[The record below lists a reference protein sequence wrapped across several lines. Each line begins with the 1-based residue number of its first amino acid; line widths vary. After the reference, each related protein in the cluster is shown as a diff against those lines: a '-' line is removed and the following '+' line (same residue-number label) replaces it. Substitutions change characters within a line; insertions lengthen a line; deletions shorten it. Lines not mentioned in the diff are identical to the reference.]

1 MQQTKVICRFYI
13 VAALAIL
20 NLAKKKMQRKILIVD
35 DHDDLKTALKDVFSQ
50 LGFVVEATES
60 RDEAVKIDRVED
72 FDLVITD
79 LDGDK
84 AFPDRELS
92 ANGDACL
99 PKIDTATS
107 DRSFVKAFKICAT
120 HYRRE
125 TFDEDELKNLFE
137 TILNYKAQ
145 FVDKVKTVQHI
156 REKIEF
162 EFPSTIKLM
171 HSILDYLMKRVEKV
185 GVVDTENSNLFVALD
200 EAFVNAI
207 KHGNKFNTDKIVRV
221 SAEVSP
227 TEARF
232 TIEDEGEGFNVSEIP
247 DPCDPENLFKTSG
260 RGVLIIHNIMDEVSY
275 NERGNRLTMVKKSN
289 KMENV

>member
-1 MQQTKVICRFYI
+1 
-13 VAALAIL
+13 
-20 NLAKKKMQRKILIVD
+20 MQRRILIVD
-35 DHDDLKTALKDVFSQ
+35 DHDDLKTALTEVFAT
-50 LGFVVEATES
+50 LGFFVKTTES
-60 RDEAVKIDRVED
+60 RDEAVELDQAKD

-79 LDGDK
+79 LDGDV
-84 AFPDRELS
+84 AFTSENTHENKDT
-92 ANGDACL
+92 CL
-99 PKIDTATS
+99 PTNDAENGF

-120 HYRRE
+120 HFRRE
-125 TFDEDELKNLFE
+125 NFDEDELKNFFE

-145 FVDKVKTVQHI
+145 FVDKMNSVKHI

-162 EFPSTIKLM
+162 EFPSAISLM

-185 GVVDTENSNLFVALD
+185 GIVEAENSNLFIALD

-207 KHGNKFNTDKIVRV
+207 KHGNKFDANKIVRI

-232 TIEDEGEGFNVSEIP
+232 TIEDEGEGFDINAIP

-260 RGVLIIHNIMDEVSY
+260 RGVLIIHNIMDEVRY
-275 NERGNRLTMVKKSN
+275 NKRGNRLTMVKKKN
-289 KMENV
+289 DT